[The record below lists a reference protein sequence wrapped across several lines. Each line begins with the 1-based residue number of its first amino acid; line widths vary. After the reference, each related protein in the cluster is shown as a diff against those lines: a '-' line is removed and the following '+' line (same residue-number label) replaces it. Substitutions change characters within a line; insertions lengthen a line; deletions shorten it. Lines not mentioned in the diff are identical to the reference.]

1 MDEVNF
7 YLSLPELSINKCP
20 SKWWVAYKH
29 TCADKSNGS
38 WDLEKF
44 SKEVLCAPLSSVMSE
59 RLFST
64 TGNIFKAKRSRLL
77 LDHREQIAFLN
88 YNVPSFI
95 N

>member
-7 YLSLPELSINKCP
+7 YLNFPELPRNECFY
-20 SKWWVAYKH
+20 KWWGAYKY
-29 TCADKSNGS
+29 TCADKSNDS
-38 WDLEKF
+38 WDLAKF
-44 SKEVLCAPLSSVMSE
+44 SKKVLCALPSSVMSE

-77 LDHREQIAFLN
+77 PDHGEPIIFLN
-88 YNVPSFI
+88 YNMPSFI